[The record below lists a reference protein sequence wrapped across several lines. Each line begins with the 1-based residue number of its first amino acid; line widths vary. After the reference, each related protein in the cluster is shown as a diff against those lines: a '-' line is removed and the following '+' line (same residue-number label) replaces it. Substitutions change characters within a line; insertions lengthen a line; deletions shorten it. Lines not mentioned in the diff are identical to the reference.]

1 MAFALDAKLS
11 DYEVRGVSQ
20 GTSKK
25 GNPYRV
31 IRLESLTG
39 YPLEVSC
46 TNGSLFSEVDK
57 LKRGDMVTCDIRAV
71 SGRDRSYVSLM
82 AAPVVDGNSYRA

>member
-11 DYEVRGVSQ
+11 DYEVRAVSQ

-31 IRLESLTG
+31 VRLESLTG

-46 TNGSLFSEVDK
+46 TNDDLFGEVDK
-57 LKRGDMVTCDIRAV
+57 LKRGDMVTCDVRAV
-71 SGRDRSYVSLM
+71 SGRDRSYVSLLS
-82 AAPVVDGNSYRA
+82 APVVDSNSYRS